1 MTRRF
6 KSRFQAGATY
16 TLMLAM
22 HDDGGLGI
30 SSPGANNQFNYL
42 EGEFATASD
51 FQRHTARAWTIYQ
64 LPWGLSTSVSYFYG
78 SGARFNATISA
89 TPYGKPGT
97 NRLNLLTSGAA
108 APAITIPAAVA
119 ERFDGPTTILSGTI
133 IPRNALE
140 GLPMHK
146 VDLRVTKDV
155 RIVGTL
161 KGSLIAE
168 VYNLFNRAN
177 YGSFNTTLS
186 ATNAAQTAVFG
197 QPVQNLGN
205 AYVPREGQLA
215 FRMSF

>member
-1 MTRRF
+1 
-6 KSRFQAGATY
+6 
-16 TLMLAM
+16 M
-22 HDDGGLGI
+22 HDDGSLGI

-42 EGEFATASD
+42 NGEYATSPD

-64 LPWGLSTSVSYFYG
+64 MPWGLSASVSYFYG

-89 TPYGKPGT
+89 TPYGKPGS
-97 NRLNLLTSGAA
+97 NRLNLLTSGLAA
-108 APAITIPAAVA
+108 STIVIPAAVA
-119 ERFDGPTTILSGTI
+119 DRFDGPTTITSGMT
-133 IPRNALE
+133 IPRDALE

-155 RIVGTL
+155 HLIGSL
-161 KGSLIAE
+161 KGSFIAE

-186 ATNAAQTAVFG
+186 ATNPAQTAVFG
-197 QPVQNLGN
+197 QPVQNLAN

-215 FRMSF
+215 FRLSF